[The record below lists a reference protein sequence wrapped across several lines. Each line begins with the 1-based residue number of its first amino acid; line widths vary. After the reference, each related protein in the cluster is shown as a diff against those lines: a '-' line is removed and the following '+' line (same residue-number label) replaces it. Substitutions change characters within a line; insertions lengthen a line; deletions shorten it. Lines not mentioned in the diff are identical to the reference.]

1 VKRGIVLIFALA
13 TVLGVPA
20 AAAALPGPTSAA
32 PHAPEAH
39 GLWVPVQ
46 RRCYPSR
53 CTCRGSRAIA
63 CTRDCR
69 RDRVCTC
76 VRGRYVC
83 SLYVR
88 G

>member
-1 VKRGIVLIFALA
+1 MKGGIVSIIALA
-13 TVLGVPA
+13 TVLAAPA
-20 AAAALPGPTSAA
+20 VAAALPGPTSAG
-32 PHAPEAH
+32 PLAPEAR

-46 RRCYPSR
+46 RRCYPGR

-69 RDRVCTC
+69 RDRVCGC

-83 SLYVR
+83 SLYVS

>member
-1 VKRGIVLIFALA
+1 VKRGIVLVFALA
-13 TVLGVPA
+13 AVLGVPA
-20 AAAALPGPTSAA
+20 AAAALPGPTSAGA
-32 PHAPEAH
+32 LPLEGHA
-39 GLWVPVQ
+39 LWVPVQ

-69 RDRVCTC
+69 RDRACAC
-76 VRGRYVC
+76 VRGKYVC
-83 SLYVR
+83 SLYVS